1 MEDYAE
7 FRERMNELNGFIET
21 CETKEIDGVVHITID
36 DDNVEDFMN
45 IVNKLVMIA
54 SSEDGYV
61 DEILEYLNE
70 LDKKITDKNMIA
82 KFICLMAA
90 MHCQAKYLNDLFVAF
105 NAPDPEKTDFKNL
118 MNNIPR
124 LTGEVK
130 IDDWI
135 MEINDMTK
143 PAPFD
148 ARFGKVINIVP
159 NEDGSGVIYRVKAPL
174 ANEIVEWEDA
184 AYVVIPNMEETLKK
198 YQEKYT
204 KTF

>member
-1 MEDYAE
+1 
-7 FRERMNELNGFIET
+7 
-21 CETKEIDGVVHITID
+21 
-36 DDNVEDFMN
+36 
-45 IVNKLVMIA
+45 
-54 SSEDGYV
+54 
-61 DEILEYLNE
+61 
-70 LDKKITDKNMIA
+70 
-82 KFICLMAA
+82 MAA

-105 NAPDPEKTDFKNL
+105 NAADKTDFNNL
-118 MNNIPR
+118 MTNIPR

-135 MEINDMTK
+135 MEINDMSK

-159 NEDGSGVIYRVKAPL
+159 NEDGSGVVYRVKAPL

-184 AYVVIPNMEETLKK
+184 ACVVIPNMEETLKK